1 VSRSEHSS
9 WLVTGAGGML
19 GQDLLA
25 VLAAVPGVQVTG
37 ATRADLDIT
46 RPEAV
51 AAAVGD
57 YDIVVNAAGW
67 TDVDGAETPEGEA
80 AAAAV
85 NAAGVHNLAAACAA
99 RSALLL
105 HVSSDYVFDGSATMP
120 YPEHARTGPLNA
132 YGRTKLLGEQAVTGL
147 LPSRGYVV
155 RTAWLYGE
163 HGKNFPATML
173 RLAAE
178 RPTIDVVQDQR
189 GQPTWSLQLA
199 GKLAELGRAALRGH
213 HLVRPGPRGAR
224 AVRPRSRADPAD
236 HLHRVRPGRPA
247 APLQR
252 AGPRQLGR
260 GRPGTAPRLALRR
273 GGGAPAPGLP
283 GPAAGTPPAGRAAIK
298 NRTAMNKKIAR
309 VLSVVPRCPR
319 SGR

>member
-1 VSRSEHSS
+1 MSRSEHSS

-199 GKLAELGRAALRGH
+199 GKLAELGRAALRGDAPAGIYH
-213 HLVRPGPRGAR
+213 GTASGATTWFGLAR
-224 AVRPRSRADPAD
+224 AVLGLSGLDPERIRPTTSTAYVRAARRPRYSVLGHDSWARAG
-236 HLHRVRPGRPA
+236 L
-247 APLQR
+247 APLPDWR
-252 AGPRQLGR
+252 SGVEE
-260 GRPGTAPRLALRR
+260 ALRR
-273 GGGAPAPGLP
+273 PAFQALQPGRLQ
-283 GPAAGTPPAGRAAIK
+283 PAEQR
-298 NRTAMNKKIAR
+298 
-309 VLSVVPRCPR
+309 
-319 SGR
+319 